1 MSMEKAFPRDI
12 LDEITI
18 AHQQHVLS
26 YFQDGDCTQEDVDY
40 FVKQVCSLLG
50 ELGSVVVL
58 ISSGHGI
65 CIRIRFPMT

>member
-1 MSMEKAFPRDI
+1 MSTEKAFPRDI

-26 YFQDGDCTQEDVDY
+26 YFQDGDYNQEDIDY
-40 FVKQVCSLLG
+40 FVKQVYLISS

-58 ISSGHGI
+58 ISSGRGTS
-65 CIRIRFPMT
+65 IRIRFPMT

>member
-1 MSMEKAFPRDI
+1 MSSEKAFPRDI

-26 YFQDGDCTQEDVDY
+26 YFHDGDCNQEDIDF
-40 FVKQVCSLLG
+40 FVKQVLYVLV

-58 ISSGHGI
+58 ISSGRGI
-65 CIRIRFPMT
+65 CTRIRFRMT